1 MIQNEEM
8 MRQKVDYI
16 HNNPVSQLLPN
27 VLAKQ
32 KALDKGAYD
41 AIFVS
46 DKDVVREATNSNV
59 FFISGSKTV
68 THPLTPN
75 ILLGITRI
83 MILDICRKKKIPV
96 EEHFYRVEDLYG
108 ADEVFLT
115 GAASEVTLVDTVDG
129 RPVGEGLVGGHTI
142 ELYKALRERATRHA
156 DEKNE

>member
-1 MIQNEEM
+1 M
-8 MRQKVDYI
+8 
-16 HNNPVSQLLPN
+16 
-27 VLAKQ
+27 LAKQ

-75 ILLGITRI
+75 ILPGITRI

-96 EEHFYRVEDLYG
+96 EERFYRVEDLYG
-108 ADEVFLT
+108 ADKVFLT
-115 GAASEVTLVDTVDG
+115 GAATEVTLVDTVDG
-129 RPVGEGLVGGHTI
+129 RPVGEGIVGSHTI